1 MTTNPTRPGSRPE
14 VCEPAAGEPPAP
26 ASGVKLSKSIGPEQL
41 EALRFELD
49 EGNNHWPDHVAAMI
63 DEDYRQLM
71 KDFGLR

>member
-14 VCEPAAGEPPAP
+14 VGEPPAGEPPAP
-26 ASGVKLSKSIGPEQL
+26 ASGVKLSKSFGKERL
-41 EALRFELD
+41 EALRCELD

-71 KDFGLR
+71 KDLGVC